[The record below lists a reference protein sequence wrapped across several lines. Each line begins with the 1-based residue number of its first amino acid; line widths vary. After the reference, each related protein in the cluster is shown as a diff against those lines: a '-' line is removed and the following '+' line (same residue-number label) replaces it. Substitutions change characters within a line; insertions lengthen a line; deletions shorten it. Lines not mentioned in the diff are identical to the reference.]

1 MMLMVLLVMV
11 MIGGVYGYDCGDVL
25 MLMVVV

>member
-1 MMLMVLLVMV
+1 MLMVLLVMV
-11 MIGGVYGYDCGDVL
+11 MIGGVYGYDGGDVL